1 VSPDHPQWSDED
13 PAVQRRVQA
22 DLVSV
27 AHLGQVRTRA
37 IQVDVGL
44 GRLRVFGLGV
54 FAQQDQRWS
63 RRTVSP

>member
-1 VSPDHPQWSDED
+1 M
-13 PAVQRRVQA
+13 
-22 DLVSV
+22 SV

-37 IQVDVGL
+37 IQVEVGL